1 MAQRNSG
8 RAPAPN
14 SGLIR
19 LIVLAVFLAASIGPL
34 GIFLLIAGGTAYVFW
49 KHRKKEENGSGSSL
63 GEPENPFETFSPAR
77 RPARPQAAPRMAG
90 RRGTPSG
97 TLPFSGEQGRRA
109 EELLDLL
116 HAGIIERDEYHDR
129 MRQLKMGKSG

>member
-1 MAQRNSG
+1 MSQRNSG

-49 KHRKKEENGSGSSL
+49 KHRKKEENA
-63 GEPENPFETFSPAR
+63 GEKA
-77 RPARPQAAPRMAG
+77 
-90 RRGTPSG
+90 
-97 TLPFSGEQGRRA
+97 
-109 EELLDLL
+109 
-116 HAGIIERDEYHDR
+116 
-129 MRQLKMGKSG
+129 